1 MDERKIAKYMRIAE
15 TVSELSH
22 DDETKVGAILVSN
35 KTGNLL
41 MEGFNGFIRGADDG
55 ALPRTRPDKYQY
67 MVHAEENLVASCTRH
82 RVSLEDCIVFCT
94 LSPCIK
100 CCRLLWQAG
109 ITNVIIKEK
118 YRDFETVRS
127 SLDLSF
133 SETLLTNGLI
143 SLTYH
148 KR

>member
-1 MDERKIAKYMRIAE
+1 MRIAE

-22 DDETKVGAILVSN
+22 DEETKVGAILVSN
-35 KTGNLL
+35 KTGNIL
-41 MEGFNGFIRGADDG
+41 MEGYNGFIRGAND
-55 ALPRTRPDKYQY
+55 AILPRVRPDKYQY
-67 MVHAEENLVASCTRH
+67 MVHAEENLIASCTRH
-82 RVSLEDCIVFCT
+82 RVSLEDCTVFCT

-109 ITNVIIKEK
+109 VTNVIIKEK
-118 YRDFETVRS
+118 YRDFEVVRD

-133 SETLLTNGLI
+133 SETQLSNGLF
-143 SLTYH
+143 SLHYH

>member
-1 MDERKIAKYMRIAE
+1 MRIAE